1 MNNIEWGKVEKDAK
15 LLVRNSENEE
25 WVKRH
30 YAGRVENG
38 YIYCYFA
45 GMSSYTNDENE
56 YGWRFAKL
64 YEEQKGGKNNK

>member
-1 MNNIEWGKVEKDAK
+1 MNNIEWDKVEKDAK

-30 YAGRVENG
+30 YAGRVKNG

-45 GMSSYTNDENE
+45 GMSSYTNDGNE
-56 YGWRFAKL
+56 FGWRFAKL
-64 YEEQKGGKNNK
+64 YEEQEGEQE

>member
-1 MNNIEWGKVEKDAK
+1 MNNIDWSKVEKDAK
-15 LLVRNSENEE
+15 LLVRNFENEE

-30 YAGRVENG
+30 YAGIFVNG

-45 GMSSYTNDENE
+45 GRSSYTNNGNE

-64 YEEQKGGKNNK
+64 YEESKGVQE